1 MVELVET
8 RGPAVS
14 TGSTA
19 GLSSSTVPGTSGSTS
34 TAVLASCSSARIS
47 PEYDVRRQ
55 SVSSVRMKR
64 RTSSGPGDARA
75 SSAGAAPG
83 VAVSSASAPASC
95 QAVSAASAS
104 KSVGTGTRSG
114 TVASPLRP
122 AEQQPAE
129 AGVGGVLAG
138 PPPGHDLRLGT
149 RQRDVGEPQLLAGVL
164 GPRPP
169 GGLGRPGEVEP
180 PGAGLVVVE
189 QLGRLGDVAVEEVRE
204 VDDGVLQSLAAVD
217 GEDLYGGRVG
227 VEPAGALGRGE
238 GLATLRP
245 EPLEQGGQPE
255 PLPTRGLV
263 EQLAEVVEVGHQPF
277 AVGARQHP
285 ARQAGGRDRLVH
297 RGHAA
302 GAEQVEPAPDP
313 LADPVG
319 ERVTSGV
326 EGLRGLADE
335 RGQRHGPHPG
345 GALLLQRLEQREPLV
360 GRLAQHHAAA
370 TAHHRRDPVGEQRGP
385 DRLDP
390 LDAGEEQR
398 DVAGADR
405 LPVVR
410 RAGAEQPRHV
420 GGEVLGDVLPQL
432 VDPDRAVAAG
442 REVGRPELTQAQGCA
457 DRCADQPALPVVRL
471 DVEHRDLRVAELGAA
486 GQGLERADQAGVTA
500 PVGGEG
506 VPGGGGAGSAE
517 VGDHV
522 AAAEGVDRLLRVADQ
537 DQRGAAR

>member
-8 RGPAVS
+8 RGPVVS
-14 TGSTA
+14 TGSTT

-75 SSAGAAPG
+75 VECRRRAGRRRLERERARVLPG
-83 VAVSSASAPASC
+83 RERG
-95 QAVSAASAS
+95 QRLE
-104 KSVGTGTRSG
+104 VGGHRHPIG
-114 TVASPLRP
+114 DGGLPLRP

-138 PPPGHDLRLGT
+138 APPGHDLRLGT

-180 PGAGLVVVE
+180 SGAGLVVVE

-204 VDDGVLQSLAAVD
+204 VDDRVLQSLAAVD

-227 VEPAGALGRGE
+227 VEPAGALGRRE
-238 GLATLRP
+238 GLAALRP

-255 PLPTRGLV
+255 PLPARGLV

-313 LADPVG
+313 LGDPVG
-319 ERVTSGV
+319 ERVTSRV

-360 GRLAQHHAAA
+360 GRACSASRCCHRPPPTGSRGRA
-370 TAHHRRDPVGEQRGP
+370 T
-385 DRLDP
+385 
-390 LDAGEEQR
+390 
-398 DVAGADR
+398 
-405 LPVVR
+405 
-410 RAGAEQPRHV
+410 
-420 GGEVLGDVLPQL
+420 
-432 VDPDRAVAAG
+432 
-442 REVGRPELTQAQGCA
+442 RP
-457 DRCADQPALPVVRL
+457 
-471 DVEHRDLRVAELGAA
+471 
-486 GQGLERADQAGVTA
+486 
-500 PVGGEG
+500 
-506 VPGGGGAGSAE
+506 GSARP
-517 VGDHV
+517 
-522 AAAEGVDRLLRVADQ
+522 A
-537 DQRGAAR
+537 